1 MPAARELM
9 PKVWPEKLV
18 QQTVWER
25 FAQSK
30 VRIFLF
36 LFALFLFFPLS
47 LGVQE
52 QKKEKIRESDGG
64 RGHTQGIGKFKRD
77 RDVDDAPNG
86 VRDRGD
92 QSRAPG
98 KPSSSRPRSLRGSS
112 RPPPHPLA
120 PFAQPPPSLQARF
133 TGVSVSIGLPL
144 PVNPYTRTHTYHSRA
159 REASSEPGIVEID
172 AKGRPIRPA
181 PQSSAVCMS
190 ACGSLE

>member
-133 TGVSVSIGLPL
+133 TGVSVSPSDSLSLSIHIH
-144 PVNPYTRTHTYHSRA
+144 VHIHTTAAQGKPR
-159 REASSEPGIVEID
+159 
-172 AKGRPIRPA
+172 
-181 PQSSAVCMS
+181 QCQ
-190 ACGSLE
+190 GSWR